1 MDVLDVARIMIYRMH
16 EKGLEIFLIKP
27 QLDNDPDIW
36 KLPQGYRNSS
46 HDQESLEIINLDSI
60 KDEEGKQHN
69 YIAVEGDWHDIPS
82 IRGIIKHDFKRA
94 KRKIKEL
101 LPDLSNG
108 SFVSAK
114 MLLINYILMNIRLW
128 PNCRK

>member
-1 MDVLDVARIMIYRMH
+1 MH
-16 EKGLEIFLIKP
+16 EKGLEVFLIKP
-27 QLDNDPDIW
+27 QLENDPDIW

-60 KDEEGKQHN
+60 EDDQGKQHN
-69 YIAVEGDWHDIPS
+69 YIAMEGDWHDIPS

-114 MLLINYILMNIRLW
+114 DAVDKLYPHENKALAELQEIIEHRNMLRHL
-128 PNCRK
+128 